1 MNKRIL
7 IGLLAVL
14 ILAIVLPLTVGAEG
28 ISYDSSSVHPVTRQE
43 LAAFLVSNP
52 VHNRT
57 YDSIR
62 YNCVDFAVDLWYDAY
77 LAGIDAFI
85 IILDKPG
92 FDSHARVG
100 FTAIG
105 DDEAPDTD
113 PGYTEYWVSGNG
125 SWFYVEPRSIIPL
138 TRMKETNPLDG
149 QVIETIVGSGA
160 LQLYRAKHSG
170 SPIPL
175 IQRIAAVFKYKLG
188 KLLR

>member
-14 ILAIVLPLTVGAEG
+14 ILAIVLPLTVGANS
-28 ISYDSSSVHPVTRQE
+28 ISYNASSVHPVTREE
-43 LAAFLVSNP
+43 LATFLIESP

-57 YDSIR
+57 YDSTR

-113 PGYTEYWVSGNG
+113 PEYTEYWVSGNG

-138 TRMKETNPLDG
+138 TRMKETDPLDG
-149 QVIETIVGSGA
+149 QVIETIVGSDA
-160 LQLYRAKHSG
+160 LQLYRAKHNG

-175 IQRIAAVFKYKLG
+175 IQRTVAIFKYKLG